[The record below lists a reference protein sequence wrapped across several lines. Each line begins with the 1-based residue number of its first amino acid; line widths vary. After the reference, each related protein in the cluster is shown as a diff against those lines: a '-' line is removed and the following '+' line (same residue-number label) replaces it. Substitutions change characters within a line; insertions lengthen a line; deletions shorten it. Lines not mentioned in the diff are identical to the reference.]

1 MAHNDGSRTIVE
13 VVDGDVV
20 VTTIEVDG
28 PPTPDL
34 AVVATLAR
42 LRLVARRMGW
52 TIRLDN
58 PCGSLCELLHF
69 VGLGDLLLDEQPRLA
84 VGLSADDVADL
95 RALCEPGPEPDADP

>member
-1 MAHNDGSRTIVE
+1 MGQNDGSKTIVE

-28 PPTPDL
+28 PPIPDL

-52 TIRLDN
+52 TIRLED
-58 PCGSLCELLHF
+58 PCDRLCELLHF
-69 VGLGDLLLDEQPRLA
+69 VGLGDLLLDQQPGLTA
-84 VGLSADDVADL
+84 GLSPEDVIDL
-95 RALCEPGPEPDADP
+95 RRLCEPEADP